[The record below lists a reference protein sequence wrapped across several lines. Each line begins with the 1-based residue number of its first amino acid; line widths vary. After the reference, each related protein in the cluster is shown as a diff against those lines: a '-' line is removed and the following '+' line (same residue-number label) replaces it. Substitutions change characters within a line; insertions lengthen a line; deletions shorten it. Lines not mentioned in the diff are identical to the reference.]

1 MKFLTYFLLIAGS
14 YLIGS
19 VNGSILLSRIFRIGD
34 IRKQGSGNAGATNMA
49 RVYGWGYGIMTLCLD
64 VLKGIVCT
72 QLGAWLLGDIGVA
85 VCGFACLLGH
95 CFPIFYHFKGGKG
108 ISVGAA
114 LGFAIDWRVLVT
126 IVCIFLIG
134 ALLSKKVSFG
144 SVCAAVGIV
153 VASFAFGVST
163 PKLIL
168 ALCTMVLVLF
178 QHRSNIRRLLN
189 GTEPDFR
196 AAKTK
201 KTK

>member
-1 MKFLTYFLLIAGS
+1 MDFLTYFFLIVGS
-14 YLIGS
+14 YLVGS
-19 VNGSILLSRIFRIGD
+19 LNGSIVLSRLFRIGD

-49 RVYGWGYGIMTLCLD
+49 RVYGWGFGVMTLCFD
-64 VLKGIVCT
+64 VLKGVVCT
-72 QLGAWLLGDIGVA
+72 QAGNWLLGDVGVA

-95 CFPIFYHFKGGKG
+95 CFPAFYHFKGGKG

-134 ALLSKKVSFG
+134 ALVSKKVSLG
-144 SVCAAVGIV
+144 SVCATIGIA

-196 AAKTK
+196 AAKPK
-201 KTK
+201 KNE